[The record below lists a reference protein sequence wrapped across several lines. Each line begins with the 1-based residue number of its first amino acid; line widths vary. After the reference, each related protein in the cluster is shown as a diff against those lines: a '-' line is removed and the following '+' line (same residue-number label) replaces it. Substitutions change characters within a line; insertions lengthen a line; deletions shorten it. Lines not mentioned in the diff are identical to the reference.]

1 MGFVSRP
8 FFFICMV
15 FRPHRFNVE
24 NLRFSSFYLI
34 FCLLSPFSTL
44 DVCKYASRVENEDF
58 CSKPAAPRGLHLLA
72 ACYAGHAFF
81 GTSKKEG
88 KKAPLFLCICH
99 ARASEHF
106 TFAKQIFHRE
116 AISLALVKGQI
127 SLAQPAAPP
136 GLASFGITVNKNG
149 WEKYSRPFFFCI

>member
-1 MGFVSRP
+1 M
-8 FFFICMV
+8 
-15 FRPHRFNVE
+15 
-24 NLRFSSFYLI
+24 
-34 FCLLSPFSTL
+34 
-44 DVCKYASRVENEDF
+44 ENEDF
-58 CSKPAAPRGLHLLA
+58 CSKPAAPRGWHVLASCYAGHACFGILLRPGWQLLA

-81 GTSKKEG
+81 ETSKKEG

-127 SLAQPAAPP
+127 SLAQPAAPRRERY
-136 GLASFGITVNKNG
+136 GFILQTA
-149 WEKYSRPFFFCI
+149 RC

>member
-1 MGFVSRP
+1 MYEIHVTGWKTKISAQNLPRP
-8 FFFICMV
+8 
-15 FRPHRFNVE
+15 
-24 NLRFSSFYLI
+24 
-34 FCLLSPFSTL
+34 
-44 DVCKYASRVENEDF
+44 
-58 CSKPAAPRGLHLLA
+58 GLHLLA

-81 GTSKKEG
+81 ETSKKEG

-127 SLAQPAAPP
+127 SLALPAAP
-136 GLASFGITVNKNG
+136 LAPPSCHPEGA
-149 WEKYSRPFFFCI
+149 